1 MRVPNCLKDILNSE
15 WILDLICQI
24 EYIDSPKDVKIHT
37 WKIQKQPNSITEGGV
52 LSDICKICVHFH
64 LFRRKQDFKLHLF
77 IKIVPTLLRSVVTKN
92 RLFEKEITFYR
103 YVLTFQV

>member
-24 EYIDSPKDVKIHT
+24 EYIDSAKDVKIHT
-37 WKIQKQPNSITEGGV
+37 WKIEKQPNSITEGGV

-103 YVLTFQV
+103 YN

>member
-24 EYIDSPKDVKIHT
+24 EYIDSAKDVKIHT
-37 WKIQKQPNSITEGGV
+37 WKIQKQPNSYTEGV

-103 YVLTFQV
+103 YN